1 MDENNDNSE
10 NKEGLSIII
19 EQLLLEVRDVSEENF
34 GKWYE
39 KKRKIFNIGV
49 KKAPTK
55 EEFIKYLNYALSLY
69 PADNPAS
76 FPN

>member
-1 MDENNDNSE
+1 MDENNNSE

-19 EQLLLEVRDVSEENF
+19 EQLLLEVREVSEENF
-34 GKWYE
+34 DKWYE

-55 EEFIKYLNYALSLY
+55 EGFIKYLNYALSLY
-69 PADNPAS
+69 HVNNTAI